1 MVIVGTHPTQITKMV
16 DFLFVDYP
24 SSYNAILGRPT
35 LNRFKAIILTYY
47 LKVKFQIPHR
57 NNEELKLAL
66 DCLSEV
72 RDNAAQKVG
81 KTSKVKIYLV
91 IGMQSILRSTA
102 IKSTTYA
109 NKFQHL
115 EYLVLLTNR

>member
-1 MVIVGTHPTQITKMV
+1 MGTHPTQITKMV

-72 RDNAAQKVG
+72 RDNTAQRIG

-91 IGMQSILRSTA
+91 IGMQSILRSTT

>member
-72 RDNAAQKVG
+72 RDNAAQRIG

>member
-1 MVIVGTHPTQITKMV
+1 MGTHPTQITKMV

-35 LNRFKAIILTYY
+35 PNRFKAIILTYY

-57 NNEELKLAL
+57 NNKELKLAL

-72 RDNAAQKVG
+72 RDNAAQRIG

-91 IGMQSILRSTA
+91 IGMQSILRSTT